1 MSLKLRLASLWL
13 PSFLIKKELDHVADV
28 TIGCLD
34 QLLLKYKPDIMET
47 ISRADLPMDG
57 NLDDHRR
64 IMAHAHNGR
73 VESLIEI
80 MGYENAVKIGRKYLF
95 KAGLKLG
102 REARKRLIVN
112 DDLPDLVR
120 AARVLYRVLGIEF
133 EIEYGD
139 EVTIIVSKCC
149 LSNYYTPETCRI
161 LSAAD
166 EGVVQ
171 GLNENI
177 HMKFTQ
183 RMTDGPSECLACI
196 YSDNAGN

>member
-1 MSLKLRLASLWL
+1 MSLKLRLASIWL
-13 PSFLIKKELDHVADV
+13 PSFLIKKELERVAEV
-28 TIGCLD
+28 TMGCLD

-47 ISRADLPMDG
+47 ISRDDLPMDG
-57 NLDDHRR
+57 NLDDRRR
-64 IMAHAHNGR
+64 IMANAHNIR
-73 VESLIEI
+73 IESLIEA
-80 MGYENAVKIGRKYLF
+80 MGYENAVNIGRKYLF

-102 REARKRLIVN
+102 RDARERLTVN
-112 DDLPDLVR
+112 DSLPDLLR
-120 AARVLYRVLGIEF
+120 AARVLYQVLGIEF

-139 EVTIIVSKCC
+139 EITIIINKCC

-177 HMKFTQ
+177 RMKFTQ

-196 YSDNAGN
+196 YNNSV